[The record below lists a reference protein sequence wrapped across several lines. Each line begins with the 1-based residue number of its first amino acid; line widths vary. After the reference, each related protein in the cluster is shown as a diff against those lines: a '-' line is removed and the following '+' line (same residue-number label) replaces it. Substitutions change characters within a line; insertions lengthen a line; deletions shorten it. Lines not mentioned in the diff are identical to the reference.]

1 MKNVKFLIAISALF
15 LSTSSAFAMSHAG
28 APMAK
33 ESAKTVAVTSA
44 PEDMADGEVK
54 KINKGNKKIT
64 LMHGVIKN
72 LDMSGMTMVFGVK
85 DAALLNNLEVG
96 DKIKFKAEQTDTTI
110 VVTWI
115 QLVK

>member
-15 LSTSSAFAMSHAG
+15 LSTSSGFAMSHAG

-33 ESAKTVAVTSA
+33 ESAKTAAVTSA

-64 LMHGVIKN
+64 LKHGVIKN
-72 LDMSGMTMVFGVK
+72 LDMPGMTMVFAVK
-85 DAALLNNLEVG
+85 DVAMLNTIKVG
-96 DKIKFKAEQTDTTI
+96 DKVKFKAEQSGTAI
-110 VVTWI
+110 VVTEI
-115 QLVK
+115 QPTN